1 MLKYWLLFIISF
13 TSLTLFSQQTIYIAI
28 SDKIKNLP
36 GKIISQSTDS
46 IIIQKEVKLTVDSL
60 KDLGYLAP
68 QVLDNYNDS
77 TIAIVKGIQYKW
89 AKIKVDK
96 RDNDIIENAGF
107 HPGNWEKRYI
117 SPSKI
122 KNLSELVLT
131 YLDNSGY
138 PFANINFDSIRFIG
152 TDSIV
157 GKLKIEKNKKVY
169 FDSINI
175 ISKVDISNAY
185 LQNYLNIHKG
195 EIFDK
200 SKLEGIQK
208 KINNLQFLKLN
219 HAPFITF
226 FGNEATLNL
235 DLKPAKI
242 NRFDLLLGLIPDKTG
257 VRKYKLTGE
266 ITAQMVNKLG
276 RGESLFFIYKNL
288 AQGKQNLN
296 LEVNYPYLLNLPFG
310 IDSKLGIYIYEDQYR
325 DVNIEFGARY
335 IFKGNNYV
343 KSYWRN
349 LSSRLLNIDTVSIL
363 SLGKLPDKLDVSSN
377 SIGIQISYSNLDYR
391 FNPRKGISLYLD
403 ANAGQRKT
411 IKNLQIINL
420 KNSSFDFENS
430 YDTIQSPGYIFNIST
445 KIAYFHPLSKNIVFK
460 IENQSAYK
468 ITSSKLYQ
476 NELFRLGGNK
486 ILRGFDEE
494 SILADLYSI
503 LTGEIRL
510 LIDQNSYL
518 FAFADYAYIHDNYS
532 PNSVVDT
539 PLGFGA
545 GINFDTKS
553 GILSLTAAVGKQYDN
568 PINFKDVKIHI
579 GYVSIF

>member
-175 ISKVDISNAY
+175 ISKADISNAY

-242 NRFDLLLGLIPDKTG
+242 NRFDLLLGLIPDKPG
-257 VRKYKLTGE
+257 VRKYTLTGE
-266 ITAQMVNKLG
+266 FTAQMVHKLG
-276 RGESLFFIYKNL
+276 RGESIFFK
-288 AQGKQNLN
+288 
-296 LEVNYPYLLNLPFG
+296 
-310 IDSKLGIYIYEDQYR
+310 
-325 DVNIEFGARY
+325 
-335 IFKGNNYV
+335 
-343 KSYWRN
+343 
-349 LSSRLLNIDTVSIL
+349 
-363 SLGKLPDKLDVSSN
+363 
-377 SIGIQISYSNLDYR
+377 
-391 FNPRKGISLYLD
+391 
-403 ANAGQRKT
+403 
-411 IKNLQIINL
+411 
-420 KNSSFDFENS
+420 
-430 YDTIQSPGYIFNIST
+430 
-445 KIAYFHPLSKNIVFK
+445 
-460 IENQSAYK
+460 
-468 ITSSKLYQ
+468 
-476 NELFRLGGNK
+476 
-486 ILRGFDEE
+486 
-494 SILADLYSI
+494 
-503 LTGEIRL
+503 
-510 LIDQNSYL
+510 
-518 FAFADYAYIHDNYS
+518 
-532 PNSVVDT
+532 
-539 PLGFGA
+539 
-545 GINFDTKS
+545 
-553 GILSLTAAVGKQYDN
+553 
-568 PINFKDVKIHI
+568 
-579 GYVSIF
+579 